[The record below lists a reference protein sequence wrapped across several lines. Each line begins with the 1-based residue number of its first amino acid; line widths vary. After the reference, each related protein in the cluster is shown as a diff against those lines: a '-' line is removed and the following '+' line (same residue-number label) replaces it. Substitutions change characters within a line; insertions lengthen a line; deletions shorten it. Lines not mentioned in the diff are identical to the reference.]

1 MPMTKFEEKLGWRVR
16 RLNPAATF
24 LKEEGVVDAWDEMG
38 QPYECA
44 GLMPTVKTRR
54 FLKGEP

>member
-1 MPMTKFEEKLGWRVR
+1 MASEEVES
-16 RLNPAATF
+16 AATF
-24 LKEEGVVDAWDEMG
+24 LKEEGVVETWDEMG

-54 FLKGEP
+54 FLKGES